1 MTTQI
6 PDVLILDGEKHKM
19 ASLPLEE
26 YRRKRGVRL
35 PTLPRNCSALWR
47 GYIATWEL
55 CEGRLY
61 LADINTTTFSE
72 VDLKLKDFFP
82 DCGTRVFARW
92 FSSTLRVPQG
102 EIIQYIHGGYCGGI
116 HEQDLNLRF
125 RRGMLVNREVVKN
138 EPFVRRRR
146 PPDEIDAASAN

>member
-1 MTTQI
+1 MTTQV
-6 PDVLILDGEKHKM
+6 PDVLGLDGEKHDI

-26 YRRKRGVRL
+26 YRRKRGVQL

-61 LADINTTTFSE
+61 LVEIDTTAFSE
-72 VDLKLKDFFP
+72 LDLKLHDFFP
-82 DCGTRVFARW
+82 DCGPRVFARW
-92 FSSTLRVPQG
+92 YSETLRVPQG
-102 EIIQYIHGGYCGGI
+102 EIIQHIHGGKCGGI

-125 RRGMLVNREVVKN
+125 RRGMLVHREVVKN
-138 EPFVRRRR
+138 EPWVRRRR
-146 PPDEIDAASAN
+146 PLDDIEAASAN

>member
-6 PDVLILDGEKHKM
+6 PDVLLLDGEKHDM

-26 YRRKRGVRL
+26 YRRKGGALPQLRGG
-35 PTLPRNCSALWR
+35 CSALWR

-61 LADINTTTFSE
+61 LADIDTTAFSE

-92 FSSTLRVPQG
+92 YSETLRVPQG

-146 PPDEIDAASAN
+146 PPDDIDAASAN

>member
-6 PDVLILDGEKHKM
+6 PDVLLLDGEKHDM

-26 YRRKRGVRL
+26 YRRKGGALPQLRGG
-35 PTLPRNCSALWR
+35 CSALWR

-61 LADINTTTFSE
+61 LVEIDTTPFSE
-72 VDLKLKDFFP
+72 VDLKLQDFFP
-82 DCGTRVFARW
+82 DCGARVFARW
-92 FSSTLRVPQG
+92 YSATLSVPQG
-102 EIIQYIHGGYCGGI
+102 EIIQHIHGGHCGGI

-125 RRGMLVNREVVKN
+125 RRGMLVHREVVKN
-138 EPFVRRRR
+138 EPIVWRRR
-146 PPDEIDAASAN
+146 PPDDIDAASAN

>member
-6 PDVLILDGEKHKM
+6 PDVLILDGEKHDM

-26 YRRKRGVRL
+26 YRRKGGAL
-35 PTLPRNCSALWR
+35 PQLRAGCSALWR

-61 LADINTTTFSE
+61 LADIDTTTFSE

-92 FSSTLRVPQG
+92 YSDTLRVPQG

-146 PPDEIDAASAN
+146 PPDEIDTASAN